1 MPDETTQP
9 GGSSGAPLEE
19 VGASIAR
26 PEKLDYEVLRMI
38 GRGSYGSVWLVR
50 EAGGAY
56 RACKVVYREQFD
68 HDRPYEREYAG
79 IQRFEPVSRFNRS
92 QVKILHVG
100 RRDEAG
106 YFYYLMEL
114 GDDVE
119 TGQEINPDRYVPKTL
134 KSELVRRGRL
144 PVEECVRIGLSLC
157 AALENLHDNGLM
169 HRDIKPGNI
178 IFINGTPKLADIGLV
193 TEAGHTIS
201 YVGTSGFIPPEGPT
215 SPQAD
220 LYGLGKVLYEITT
233 GMDRLDFPELPTDLG
248 EFPDREAVLEINAVV
263 VKACESDVRRRY
275 QSAREMSADLA
286 LLQSGKS
293 VRRARR
299 AKRRW
304 ALAARM
310 GLAMMVMGLAVAGVI
325 YAGRKPPQTRVRPA
339 PPSVSVSQA
348 STPAPQTLNPALPP
362 VPEIIIDSPQ
372 ANYTG
377 NWISGGIS
385 PEKHGLTYRYAR
397 TIAGTDTPTATATFT
412 PVLSAA
418 GDYHVDV
425 WYSKGDKRS
434 AKAKYQIVYRDGS
447 IEVLV
452 DQNKNSAR
460 WVRIGRALK
469 FASGTNGFV
478 RLRNDTG
485 ESDKLIIADAVRF
498 LPAN

>member
-1 MPDETTQP
+1 MPGETIHP
-9 GGSSGAPLEE
+9 RDSSGAAPESI
-19 VGASIAR
+19 GASNAPPAR
-26 PEKLDYEVLRMI
+26 LDYEVLRMI
-38 GRGSYGSVWLVR
+38 GRGSYGTVWLVR

-68 HDRPYEREYAG
+68 HDRPYEREYSG

-119 TGQEINPDRYVPKTL
+119 TGQKIDPDHYVPKTL

-144 PVEECVRIGLSLC
+144 PVEECVRIGFSLC

-178 IFINGTPKLADIGLV
+178 IFIDGTPKLADIGLV
-193 TEAGHTIS
+193 TEPGHTIS

-220 LYGLGKVLYEITT
+220 LYSLGKVLYEIST
-233 GMDRLDFPELPTDLG
+233 GMDRLDFPELPADFA
-248 EFPDREAVLEINAVV
+248 EFPDREAVLELNAVV
-263 VKACESDVRRRY
+263 AKACESDVRRRY

-286 LLQSGKS
+286 LLQRGKS

-299 AKRRW
+299 AQRRW

-310 GLAMMVMGLAVAGVI
+310 ALAMMVMGLAVAGVI
-325 YAGRKPPQTRVRPA
+325 YAGRKLPQTRVRPA
-339 PPSVSVSQA
+339 PPSVSASQA
-348 STPAPQTLNPALPP
+348 PAPDPQALSPTASQP
-362 VPEIIIDSPQ
+362 TEIIIDSPQ
-372 ANYTG
+372 ASYTG
-377 NWISGGIS
+377 NWPSGGIS

-412 PVLSAA
+412 PDLPVA
-418 GDYHVDV
+418 GEYHVYV
-425 WYSKGDKRS
+425 WYSKGDYRS
-434 AKAKYQIVYRDGS
+434 LRAKYQIVYAEGS
-447 IEVLV
+447 VEVPL

-469 FASGTNGFV
+469 FARGTNGFV

-485 ESDKLIIADAVRF
+485 ELEKLVIADAVRF

>member
-1 MPDETTQP
+1 MPDETIQP
-9 GGSSGAPLEE
+9 GQSSGTPLEE
-19 VGASIAR
+19 VGASTTR

-50 EAGGAY
+50 DLAGAY
-56 RACKVVYREQFD
+56 HACKVVYREQFD

-79 IQRFEPVSRFNRS
+79 IQRFEPVSRFNES

-119 TGQEINPDRYVPKTL
+119 TGQEIDPDHYVPKTL

-169 HRDIKPGNI
+169 HRDIKPANI
-178 IFINGTPKLADIGLV
+178 IFVKGIPKLADIGLV

-220 LYGLGKVLYEITT
+220 LYSLGKVLYEIST
-233 GMDRLDFPELPTDLG
+233 GMDRLDFPELPADLG
-248 EFPDREAVLEINAVV
+248 EFPDREVVLEINAVV
-263 VKACESDVRRRY
+263 AKACESDVRKRY

-304 ALAARM
+304 ALAARVV
-310 GLAMMVMGLAVAGVI
+310 LAMVVMLVAAAGI
-325 YAGRKPPQTRVRPA
+325 TYAARTLSQTRVRPA
-339 PPSVSVSQA
+339 PPSTSTSRA
-348 STPAPQTLNPALPP
+348 STPGPQTLNPAPSQP
-362 VPEIIIDSPQ
+362 TEIIIDSPQ
-372 ANYTG
+372 ASYTG
-377 NWISGGIS
+377 NWLSGGIS

-397 TIAGTDTPTATATFT
+397 TIAGTDTPPATATFT
-412 PVLSAA
+412 PDLPVA
-418 GDYHVDV
+418 GEYHVYV
-425 WYSKGDKRS
+425 WYSKGDYRS
-434 AKAKYQIVYRDGS
+434 LRAKYQIVYAEGS
-447 IEVLV
+447 VEVPL

-485 ESDKLIIADAVRF
+485 ELDKLVIADAVRF
-498 LPAN
+498 VSAN

>member
-1 MPDETTQP
+1 MPDDTIQP
-9 GGSSGAPLEE
+9 GESSGAPLQE
-19 VGASIAR
+19 VGASTAR
-26 PEKLDYEVLRMI
+26 PENLDYAVLRMI

-50 EAGGAY
+50 DLAGAY
-56 RACKVVYREQFD
+56 HACKVVYREQFD

-79 IQRFEPVSRFNRS
+79 IQRFEPVSRFNPS

-119 TGQEINPDRYVPKTL
+119 TGQEIDPDHYVPKTL

-220 LYGLGKVLYEITT
+220 LYSLGKVLYELTT
-233 GMDRLDFPELPTDLG
+233 GMDRLDFPELPAEFA

-263 VKACESDVRRRY
+263 AKACESDVRRRY
-275 QSAREMSADLA
+275 QSARQMSADLR
-286 LLQSGKS
+286 LLRDGKS

-299 AKRRW
+299 VKRRW
-304 ALAARM
+304 TLAARAV
-310 GLAMMVMGLAVAGVI
+310 LAMVVMVLAAAGVI
-325 YAGRKPPQTRVRPA
+325 YAARKLPQTRARPV
-339 PPSVSVSQA
+339 PPSASASRA
-348 STPAPQTLNPALPP
+348 STPSPQTPGPAPSRP
-362 VPEIIIDSPQ
+362 TEIIIDSPQ
-372 ANYTG
+372 ASYTG
-377 NWISGGIS
+377 NWLTGNIS
-385 PEKHGLTYRYAR
+385 PEKHGMNYRYAR
-397 TIAGTDTPTATATFT
+397 TITATDTPTATATFT
-412 PVLSAA
+412 PDLPAA
-418 GDYHVDV
+418 GEYHVYV
-425 WYSKGDKRS
+425 WYPKGDKR
-434 AKAKYQIVYRDGS
+434 ATKARYQIVYADGS
-447 IEVLV
+447 RQVPL
-452 DQNKNSAR
+452 DQNRNSAR

-485 ESDKLIIADAVRF
+485 ELEKLVIADAVRF
-498 LPAN
+498 VSAN